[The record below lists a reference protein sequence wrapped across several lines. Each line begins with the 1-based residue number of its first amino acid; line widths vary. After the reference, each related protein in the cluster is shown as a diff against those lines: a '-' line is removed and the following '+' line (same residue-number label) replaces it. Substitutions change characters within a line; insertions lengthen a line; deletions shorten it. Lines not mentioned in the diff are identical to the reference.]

1 MEEAMREGYYIV
13 GKQKEMENSK
23 GRDIQAHTSRR
34 EKYKNLEKNCVDS
47 FS

>member
-1 MEEAMREGYYIV
+1 MEETMREGYYIV

-23 GRDIQAHTSRR
+23 GRDIQARTSQR
-34 EKYKNLEKNCVDS
+34 EKYNNRGENCVDS